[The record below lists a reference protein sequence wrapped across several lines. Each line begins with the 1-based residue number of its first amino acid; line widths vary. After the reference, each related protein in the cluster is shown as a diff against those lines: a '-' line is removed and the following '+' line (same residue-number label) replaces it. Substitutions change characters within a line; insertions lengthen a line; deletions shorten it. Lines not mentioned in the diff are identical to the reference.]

1 MIRFRSCLA
10 ASIGLTAL
18 AAPAL
23 ALADTPPGKLILHMR
38 LRNETVD
45 QDGFGKDAEALTL
58 RTRFGY
64 ETPAWKGF
72 KALVEGENVTALAE
86 DYNSTTNG
94 KTRYPVVSDPEG
106 TELNRAQV
114 SWSGAQ
120 GDAVVGRQRLILG
133 NARFVGNVGF
143 RQNEQTFDAAKASFK
158 ATKDLTFTYAYI
170 DKAHRIFGRHSAQ
183 GEWNSDSHILQVD
196 AKTAWCQLTG
206 YGYLLAFKNAAA
218 QSNATWGARFA
229 GAHPLRNKLALTYA
243 AEFAHQ
249 TDYRNS
255 PTSFSLDY
263 LDLGLGVRGPAAW
276 ASVGLERLDGDGR
289 RGFATPLATLHAFQ
303 GWADVFL
310 VTPPAGVRDLNLRA
324 GGVVKVGPRNTPVKL
339 QAAAHEFTDDDG
351 SRRYG
356 RELDLLA
363 GAPITSELSAEVKA
377 AIFDGAQP
385 GFADRTKLWLTLE
398 YRY

>member
-1 MIRFRSCLA
+1 MAHLRSLLA
-10 ASIGLTAL
+10 SGAALAVLTAPTVTL
-18 AAPAL
+18 AQ
-23 ALADTPPGKLILHMR
+23 DIPGKVILEMR

-45 QDGFGKDAEALTL
+45 QDGFRKDAEALTL

-64 ETPAWKGF
+64 ETPAWHGF
-72 KALVEGENVTALAE
+72 KALAEGENVTALVE
-86 DYNSTTNG
+86 RYNSTTNG
-94 KTRYPVVSDPEG
+94 KVLYPGVSDPEG

-114 SWSGAQ
+114 SWTGAE
-120 GDAVVGRQRLILG
+120 GDAVVGRQRLVLG

-158 ATKDLTFTYAYI
+158 ATKDLTFTYAYV
-170 DKAHRIFGRHSAQ
+170 DKVHRIFGRHSPQ
-183 GEWNSDSHILQVD
+183 GEWDSDSHLMQVD
-196 AKTAWCQLTG
+196 AKTAWGQLTG
-206 YGYLLAFKNAAA
+206 YGYLLEFKNAAA

-229 GAHPLRNKLALTYA
+229 GSRPLRKDLAVTYE

-249 TDYRNS
+249 TDNANS
-255 PTSFSLDY
+255 PTDFSLDY
-263 LDLGLGVRGPAAW
+263 LDLGVGLKGPAAW

-310 VTPPAGVRDLNLRA
+310 TTPAAGVRDLNLRA
-324 GGVVKVGPRNTPVKL
+324 GGVVKVGTTPLKL
-339 QAAAHEFTDDDG
+339 QAAAHTFSDDDG

-363 GAPITSELSAEVKA
+363 SLPLTPKLSGEVKA
-377 AIFDGAQP
+377 AFFDGARP